1 MKQSFPQSKL
11 WTIFRVK
18 NASLLRRWVYR
29 LLVGTKYGPLAPSS
43 TVSSHN
49 SLAKASQTLPGE
61 WGRVASGVRK
71 LLLYRFS
78 YSLALAYFEI
88 SGCWKQ
94 SFYGTY
100 FLTSTQFPSV
110 ICTWAILTILNTAW
124 FFHCYLFCL
133 WT

>member
-1 MKQSFPQSKL
+1 MVLS
-11 WTIFRVK
+11 
-18 NASLLRRWVYR
+18 
-29 LLVGTKYGPLAPSS
+29 PSS

-88 SGCWKQ
+88 SGC
-94 SFYGTY
+94 
-100 FLTSTQFPSV
+100 
-110 ICTWAILTILNTAW
+110 
-124 FFHCYLFCL
+124 
-133 WT
+133 